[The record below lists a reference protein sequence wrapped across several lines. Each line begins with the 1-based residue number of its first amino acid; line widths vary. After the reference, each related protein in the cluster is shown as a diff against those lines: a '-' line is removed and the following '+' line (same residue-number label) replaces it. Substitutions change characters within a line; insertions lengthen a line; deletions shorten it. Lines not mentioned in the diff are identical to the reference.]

1 MKIINGIITL
11 ALMTSPSFA
20 ATLSSVDCSS
30 TEIVLTFDSNV
41 SADDVTTLKIGEGT
55 SPRLKYDLALN
66 GTASGTTITYTVDST
81 ALDEMGKVAPHK
93 AYIFAEGEANGSA
106 ECN

>member
-11 ALMTSPSFA
+11 ALMISPSFA

-93 AYIFAEGEANGSA
+93 AFIFAEGEANGSA

>member
-11 ALMTSPSFA
+11 ALMISPSFA

-81 ALDEMGKVAPHK
+81 ALDEMGKVAPRSHFTHF
-93 AYIFAEGEANGSA
+93 I
-106 ECN
+106 ECC